1 MGEMS
6 REKKPKRARIEARS
20 TVEEAEAIRALANSL
35 NMSVTEYI
43 LYKALYETNASSGS
57 TLRDIWDE
65 LYTISTQLSELNL
78 NAKAI
83 AGQSRA
89 AEARRVSM
97 AILAA
102 IDTVEPCLMDACERL
117 SRAIEAEYPTERR
130 RNALS

>member
-1 MGEMS
+1 MS

-43 LYKALYETNASSGS
+43 LYKALYETNVSSGS
-57 TLRDIWDE
+57 ALRDIWDE

-83 AGQSRA
+83 AGKSRA

-97 AILAA
+97 AIFAA

>member
-6 REKKPKRARIEARS
+6 RKKKPKRARIEARS

-43 LYKALYETNASSGS
+43 LYKALYENNASSGT

>member
-57 TLRDIWDE
+57 ALRDIWNE

-97 AILAA
+97 AIFTA

>member
-1 MGEMS
+1 MGELS

-65 LYTISTQLSELNL
+65 LFTISAQLSELNL

-97 AILAA
+97 AIFSA
-102 IDTVEPCLMDACERL
+102 IDTVEPCLIDDCERL

>member
-20 TVEEAEAIRALANSL
+20 TVEEAEAIRALASSL

-43 LYKALYETNASSGS
+43 LYKTLYETNALSGS

-65 LYTISTQLSELNL
+65 LFAISTQLSELNL

-89 AEARRVSM
+89 AEARRVST
-97 AILAA
+97 AIFTA
-102 IDTVEPCLMDACERL
+102 IDIVEPCLMDACERL

>member
-6 REKKPKRARIEARS
+6 REKKPKRARIEAGS
-20 TVEEAEAIRALANSL
+20 TVEEAEAIRSLAKNL

-43 LYKALYETNASSGS
+43 LYKTLYETNASSGS

-65 LYTISTQLSELNL
+65 LFTISTQLSELIL

-89 AEARRVSM
+89 AEARKGVYGHIRGNRYRRAASDGCM
-97 AILAA
+97 RRLA
-102 IDTVEPCLMDACERL
+102 CNRG
-117 SRAIEAEYPTERR
+117 
-130 RNALS
+130 

>member
-1 MGEMS
+1 MGELS

-20 TVEEAEAIRALANSL
+20 TVEEAEAIRSLAKNL

-43 LYKALYETNASSGS
+43 LYKTLYETNASPGS

-65 LYTISTQLSELNL
+65 LFTISTQLSELNL

-83 AGQSRA
+83 AGQARA

-97 AILAA
+97 AIFAA
-102 IDTVEPCLMDACERL
+102 IDAVEPCLMDACERL

>member
-57 TLRDIWDE
+57 ALRDIWDE
-65 LYTISTQLSELNL
+65 LYTISKQLSELNL

-83 AGQSRA
+83 AGKSRA

-97 AILAA
+97 AIFAA

-117 SRAIEAEYPTERR
+117 SRAIEAEYLTERR

>member
-1 MGEMS
+1 MS
-6 REKKPKRARIEARS
+6 RKKKPKRARIEARS

-97 AILAA
+97 SILAA

>member
-1 MGEMS
+1 MS

-57 TLRDIWDE
+57 ALRDIWDE

-83 AGQSRA
+83 AGKSRA

-97 AILAA
+97 AIFSA
-102 IDTVEPCLMDACERL
+102 IDTVEPCLMNACERL

>member
-65 LYTISTQLSELNL
+65 LFTISAQLSELNL

-89 AEARRVSM
+89 AEARRVSL
-97 AILAA
+97 AIFSA
-102 IDTVEPCLMDACERL
+102 IDTVEPCLIDVCERL

>member
-6 REKKPKRARIEARS
+6 RKKKPKRARIEARS

>member
-20 TVEEAEAIRALANSL
+20 TVEEAEAIRSLAKNL

-43 LYKALYETNASSGS
+43 LYKTLYETNASSGS

-65 LYTISTQLSELNL
+65 LFTISTQLSELNL

-97 AILAA
+97 AIFAA
-102 IDTVEPCLMDACERL
+102 IDTVEPRLMIASKML
-117 SRAIEAEYPTERR
+117 V
-130 RNALS
+130 

>member
-20 TVEEAEAIRALANSL
+20 TVEEAEAIRALANNL
-35 NMSVTEYI
+35 NMNITEYI
-43 LYKALYETNASSGS
+43 LYKTLYETNASSGS

-65 LYTISTQLSELNL
+65 LFTISTQLSGLNST
-78 NAKAI
+78 ASAI

-89 AEARRVSM
+89 AEARRLSM
-97 AILAA
+97 AIVAA
-102 IDTVEPCLMDACERL
+102 IDTVEPCLIDAGERL

>member
-1 MGEMS
+1 MGELS
-6 REKKPKRARIEARS
+6 REKKPKWARIEARS
-20 TVEEAEAIRALANSL
+20 TVEEA
-35 NMSVTEYI
+35 
-43 LYKALYETNASSGS
+43 ETNASSGS

-65 LYTISTQLSELNL
+65 LFTISTQLSELNL
-78 NAKAI
+78 NARAI

-97 AILAA
+97 AIFAA
-102 IDTVEPCLMDACERL
+102 IDAVEPCLMDACERL

>member
-1 MGEMS
+1 MGELS
-6 REKKPKRARIEARS
+6 REKKPKKARIEARS
-20 TVEEAEAIRALANSL
+20 TVEEAEAIRAMANSL

-57 TLRDIWDE
+57 TLRNIWDE
-65 LYTISTQLSELNL
+65 LFTISTQLSELNL
-78 NAKAI
+78 NARVI

-89 AEARRVSM
+89 AEARRLSM
-97 AILAA
+97 AIFAA
-102 IDTVEPCLMDACERL
+102 IDAVEPRLMDACERL

>member
-1 MGEMS
+1 MGESS
-6 REKKPKRARIEARS
+6 REKKAKRARIEARS

-65 LYTISTQLSELNL
+65 LFTISAQLSELNL

-97 AILAA
+97 AIFSA
-102 IDTVEPCLMDACERL
+102 IDTVEPCLIDVCERL

>member
-1 MGEMS
+1 MGESS
-6 REKKPKRARIEARS
+6 REKKPKWARIEARS

-65 LYTISTQLSELNL
+65 LFTISAQLSELNL

-97 AILAA
+97 AIFSA
-102 IDTVEPCLMDACERL
+102 IDTVEPCLIDVCERL

>member
-6 REKKPKRARIEARS
+6 REKKLKRARIEARS

-65 LYTISTQLSELNL
+65 LFTISAQLSELNL

-97 AILAA
+97 AIFSA
-102 IDTVEPCLMDACERL
+102 IDTVEPCLIDVCERL

-130 RNALS
+130 RDALS

>member
-43 LYKALYETNASSGS
+43 LYKALYEPNTSSGS
-57 TLRDIWDE
+57 TLRDIWEE
-65 LYTISTQLSELNL
+65 LFTISTQLSELNS

-97 AILAA
+97 AIFSA
-102 IDTVEPCLMDACERL
+102 IDTVEPCLIDACDRL

>member
-1 MGEMS
+1 MAEMS

-35 NMSVTEYI
+35 NMNITEYI

-65 LYTISTQLSELNL
+65 LFTISTQLSELNS

-89 AEARRVSM
+89 AEARRLSV
-97 AILAA
+97 AIFAA
-102 IDTVEPCLMDACERL
+102 IDTVEPCLIDACERL